1 MSDSAAQTP
10 STAAEPAGPAPDPV
24 YDPSSPGP
32 QPGIPEPIE
41 QVDQGQG
48 TESTEGPADSA
59 GLTDAVQAEL
69 ISDEVLGDG

>member
-10 STAAEPAGPAPDPV
+10 STATEPAGPAPDPV
-24 YDPSSPGP
+24 YDPRSPGP

-41 QVDQGQG
+41 QVDQGG
-48 TESTEGPADSA
+48 TEGPADSA

-69 ISDEVLGDG
+69 ISDEVLGDGG